1 MKLSFDGENKT
12 PAGEA
17 GTYGEA
23 SEKIHS
29 CAPPLRWREG
39 VEPRIP
45 DEVFRPTAHNSTPAM
60 AEAITD
66 GFSPSLAGCTHQA
79 CGFLA
84 ASS

>member
-1 MKLSFDGENKT
+1 M
-12 PAGEA
+12 
-17 GTYGEA
+17 
-23 SEKIHS
+23 
-29 CAPPLRWREG
+29 
-39 VEPRIP
+39 EPRIP

-84 ASS
+84 ASSKCQAILHGEDQVISWRYVTRFAKNADELPAQIS